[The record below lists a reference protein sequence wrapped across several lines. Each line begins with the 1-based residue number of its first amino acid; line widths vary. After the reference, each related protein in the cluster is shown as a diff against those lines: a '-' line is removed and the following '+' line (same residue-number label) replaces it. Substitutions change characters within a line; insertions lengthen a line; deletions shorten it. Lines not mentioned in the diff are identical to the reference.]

1 MLLAG
6 VFESLV
12 NGIANAISIAIGK
25 GRGVGWISSI
35 GSSQELLEVAAVSCE
50 KKKKQSFVN
59 K

>member
-35 GSSQELLEVAAVSCE
+35 GSCQELLEVAVVSCE
-50 KKKKQSFVN
+50 KKKKN
-59 K
+59 KFL